1 MIGLILGAGFSKWAA
16 GLPLA
21 SELFDFAITPHNQR
35 DDTKLQ
41 RLVRLKTDWDE
52 ANPGGLSEQFVAGAL
67 RSSGRNRRLVSWY
80 VTRRLLDPFIRAV
93 LGGTQA
99 LMIDDSR
106 RLQHEGIRIAQQFFR
121 QFEER
126 RLCGIVTTNYD
137 LLVEYA
143 LGTVGFNY
151 GALDE
156 GLKGRGKN
164 PWFPWQG
171 IPVKLTGSLRVAKIH
186 GSVSWDENSRYTD
199 GRCGVKGTA
208 LIVPPDSEEGTPQ
221 SLRLTWDLARTILG
235 ESTDLLI
242 FGFAFNPY
250 DEAALNLLATGGRKV
265 RSVFLIDPDPKIGP
279 TQQVWPRAS
288 IQARQPPPQDNAGLR
303 AWVRDFGPFEL

>member
-1 MIGLILGAGFSKWAA
+1 
-16 GLPLA
+16 
-21 SELFDFAITPHNQR
+21 
-35 DDTKLQ
+35 
-41 RLVRLKTDWDE
+41 LKTDWDE

>member
-21 SELFDFAITPHNQR
+21 SELFDFGITAHSQR
-35 DDTKLQ
+35 DARRLQ
-41 RLVRLKTDWDE
+41 RVVRLKAGWDE
-52 ANPGGLSEQFVAGAL
+52 ANPGGLSEQFVSGAF

-80 VTRRLLDPFIRAV
+80 VTRRLLDPFIRTV

-106 RLQHEGIRIAQQFFR
+106 RLQHDGIRIAQQFLR

-143 LGTVGFNY
+143 LGTGGFNY

-156 GLKGRGKN
+156 ELKGRGKN

-171 IPVKLTGSLRVAKIH
+171 TPIKLTGFLRLAKIH
-186 GSVSWDENSRYTD
+186 GSVSWDGNSRYTD

-208 LIVPPDSEEGTPQ
+208 LIVPPDSERGTPER
-221 SLRLTWDLARTILG
+221 LRPTWDLGRSILAD
-235 ESTDLLI
+235 STDLLV

-250 DEAALNLLATGGRKV
+250 DEAALNLLATAGQQV
-265 RSVFLIDPDPKIGP
+265 RSVFLIDPEPKIGP
-279 TQQVWPRAS
+279 AQQVWPRAS
-288 IQARQPPPQDNAGLR
+288 VQPCEPPPQDDAGLR
-303 AWVRDFGPFEL
+303 AWVRDSGLL